1 MKRRDER
8 IERLTERYFAGETTV
23 AEERELRAAAAPDA
37 KPTTPE
43 EALFA
48 GLRALSGERMPAERP
63 HTRPASE
70 RKEERPLRPAGQSI
84 ALRRWGGVL
93 AAAALAA
100 VGCFVL
106 ADAAGAP
113 YCYVDGRPV
122 RDRGEAIEAVEA
134 LACLEQ
140 LDAFGRQ
147 VEQFDELINR

>member
-1 MKRRDER
+1 MERRDER
-8 IERLTERYFAGETTV
+8 IERLTERYFAGGTTA
-23 AEERELRAAAAPDA
+23 AEERELRAAAAAPET
-37 KPTTPE
+37 KPATAE

-48 GLRALSGERMPAERP
+48 GLRALSEEQMPAERP
-63 HTRPASE
+63 QPVRKSE
-70 RKEERPLRPAGQSI
+70 RLRSPADRSM
-84 ALRRWGGVL
+84 ALRRWGIVL

-122 RDRGEAIEAVEA
+122 RDCGEALEAVEA
-134 LACLEQ
+134 LACLER

-147 VEQFDELINR
+147 VEQFDELMNR